1 MPRLQSGIL
10 GPGALRLGIRRSP
23 VFVGQASLSHDIVH
37 YVAPHFALRTRAG
50 DAGWPEFAW
59 RFPDLTEHALYTCRL
74 IESTIVDQMAGE
86 ARVLRRFDTAS
97 RRLKAVIEMPD
108 PDVTRVIR
116 SLKENGWAASGKL
129 LKEYP
134 VFDDPSRQ
142 RQAIEAVRS
151 AFEDRPPANIAGA

>member
-1 MPRLQSGIL
+1 
-10 GPGALRLGIRRSP
+10 
-23 VFVGQASLSHDIVH
+23 
-37 YVAPHFALRTRAG
+37 
-50 DAGWPEFAW
+50 
-59 RFPDLTEHALYTCRL
+59 
-74 IESTIVDQMAGE
+74 MAGE

-142 RQAIEAVRS
+142 QQAIEAVRS